1 MRRGAYFL
9 AVPAALVIVESPAKA
24 NTIARHLGSDYV
36 VESSIGHV
44 RDLPQNAA
52 DVPKAHKDKPWAR
65 LGIDVEHGF
74 KPLYVV
80 SPDKRKQITKLKKLL
95 AGADVLYLATDED
108 REGEAIAWHLQQ
120 VLKPPKRME
129 VKRMVFHEIT
139 APAIRAAIEN
149 PRDVDR
155 RLVDSQEARRILD
168 RLYGYEVS
176 PVLWKKVQPRLSAG
190 RVQSVATRIVV
201 ERERAR
207 MAFVAAEYWSLT
219 ATFAVA
225 GDAAAGDPSEFDA
238 ALVAVDGRPVATG
251 ASFDRGGK
259 LKNDATVRLDEA
271 AARGLIAA
279 LADTSFTVR
288 SVEKKP
294 YRRRPA
300 APFMTSTLQQEAS
313 RKLRMSATVAMRTA
327 QSLYEKGFITYMRT
341 DSTTLSSA
349 AHGAARDTIRERY
362 GDQYLP
368 PSPRRYASRV
378 KNAQEAHEAIR
389 PAGNRFRPPEEVSRT
404 LPRQE
409 AALYDLIWKRTVA
422 SQMTDTVGST
432 VHVRVGGTAGDGREA
447 EFAAAGTTI
456 THYGFRRVYSEGA
469 DDDRGANDRRPDSDS
484 ERQLPAVAE
493 GDAVDARAIEPAG
506 HATQPPARF
515 TEASLVRQLE
525 TLGVGRPST
534 YATIM
539 TTIQDRGYVWK
550 KGTALVPTFTAF
562 SVVNLLERHFS
573 DLVDYAFTARMEDD
587 LDNIAT
593 GDEEVLPWLRR
604 FYFGVDG
611 NGDPGL
617 KAMVSDRL
625 GEIDA
630 RAVNSVVIGGSEGDD
645 AGDGIVVRVGRY
657 GTYLQRGEARAN
669 VPAEIAPDELTLERA
684 LELIQAPSD
693 DRVLGADPD
702 SGLPVIAR
710 AGRFGP
716 YVQVGEADGT
726 AKEKPKTASLLAS
739 MSLDTVTLDEALKVL
754 SLPRVVG
761 TAADG
766 TPVTAQNGRY
776 GPYIK
781 KGNDNRTLES
791 EELLFTIT
799 LEQCERILAQPKRR
813 RSQAAKAP
821 LKELG
826 NDPATD
832 RPMVIKEGRFGPYV
846 TDGET
851 NASLRTGDS
860 VETITPE
867 RAAELLLL
875 RRERGPAPKRRT
887 AARRSGPAK
896 RTTPARRRPP
906 RK

>member
-1 MRRGAYFL
+1 M
-9 AVPAALVIVESPAKA
+9 
-24 NTIARHLGSDYV
+24 
-36 VESSIGHV
+36 
-44 RDLPQNAA
+44 
-52 DVPKAHKDKPWAR
+52 
-65 LGIDVEHGF
+65 
-74 KPLYVV
+74 
-80 SPDKRKQITKLKKLL
+80 
-95 AGADVLYLATDED
+95 
-108 REGEAIAWHLQQ
+108 
-120 VLKPPKRME
+120 
-129 VKRMVFHEIT
+129 
-139 APAIRAAIEN
+139 
-149 PRDVDR
+149 
-155 RLVDSQEARRILD
+155 
-168 RLYGYEVS
+168 
-176 PVLWKKVQPRLSAG
+176 
-190 RVQSVATRIVV
+190 
-201 ERERAR
+201 
-207 MAFVAAEYWSLT
+207 
-219 ATFAVA
+219 
-225 GDAAAGDPSEFDA
+225 
-238 ALVAVDGRPVATG
+238 
-251 ASFDRGGK
+251 
-259 LKNDATVRLDEA
+259 
-271 AARGLIAA
+271 
-279 LADTSFTVR
+279 R
-288 SVEKKP
+288 SVEKKR
-294 YRRRPA
+294 YRRRPS

-349 AHGAARDTIRERY
+349 AHGAARDTIRERF

-389 PAGNRFRPPEEVSRT
+389 PAGDRFRPPEEVSRV
-404 LPRQE
+404 LQRQE

-422 SQMTDTVGST
+422 SQMTDTIGST
-432 VHVRVGGTAGDGREA
+432 VHVRAGGTAGDGRDT

-456 THYGFRRVYSEGA
+456 THYGFRRVYSEGT
-469 DDDRGANDRRPDSDS
+469 DDDRRAADKRPDADD
-484 ERQLPAVAE
+484 ERQLPALAE
-493 GDAVDARAIEPAG
+493 GDAVDARTIEPAG

-593 GDEEVLPWLRR
+593 GDEQVLPWLRR
-604 FYFGVDG
+604 FYFGADA

-630 RAVNSVVIGGSEGDD
+630 RAVNSVVIGDGDGAD
-645 AGDGIVVRVGRY
+645 GDGIVVRVGRY

-669 VPAEIAPDELTLERA
+669 VPAEIAPDELTRERA
-684 LELIQAPSD
+684 LEMIQAPSD
-693 DRVLGADPD
+693 DRVLGPDPD
-702 SGLPVIAR
+702 SGLPVIVR

-716 YVQVGEADGT
+716 YVQVGEATGG
-726 AKEKPKTASLLAS
+726 KEKPRTASLLSS
-739 MSLDTVTLDEALKVL
+739 MSLETVTLDEALKVL
-754 SLPRVVG
+754 SLPRTVG

-766 TPVTAQNGRY
+766 TPVTAHHGRY

-781 KGNDNRTLES
+781 KGDDNRTLDS
-791 EELLFTIT
+791 EDLLFTIT
-799 LEQCERILAQPKRR
+799 LDECEKILAQPKRR
-813 RSQAAKAP
+813 RSQAAKGP

-826 NDPATD
+826 PDPATD

-860 VETITPE
+860 VETITAE

-887 AARRSGPAK
+887 TTRRSGTTR
-896 RTTPARRRPP
+896 RTSPTRRRTAP
-906 RK
+906 K

>member
-1 MRRGAYFL
+1 MPRGSYFL

-24 NTIARHLGSDYV
+24 NTIARYLGSEYV

-80 SPDKRKQITKLKKLL
+80 SADKRKQITKLKKLL
-95 AGADVLYLATDED
+95 AQAEVLYLATDED
-108 REGEAIAWHLQQ
+108 REGEAIAWHLQE
-120 VLKPPKRME
+120 VLKPPKRMQ

-201 ERERAR
+201 ERERLR

-219 ATFAVA
+219 ATFA
-225 GDAAAGDPSEFDA
+225 AAGEVAPGDPREFVA
-238 ALVAVDGRPVATG
+238 ALVGIDGRTVATG
-251 ASFDRGGK
+251 ASFDRAGK
-259 LKNDATVRLDEA
+259 LKNNATVRLDEA

-279 LADTSFTVR
+279 LADTSFSVR

-341 DSTTLSSA
+341 DSTTLSNA
-349 AHGAARDTIRERY
+349 AHGAARDTIRERF

-389 PAGNRFRPPEEVSRT
+389 PAGDRFRPPEEVRRA

-432 VHVRVGGTAGDGREA
+432 VHVRVGGSASDGRDT

-456 THYGFRRVYSEGA
+456 THYGFRRVYSEGT
-469 DDDRGANDRRPDSDS
+469 DDDRGAADKRPDSDS
-484 ERQLPAVAE
+484 ERQLPALAE
-493 GDAVDARAIEPAG
+493 RDAVDARTLEPAG

-562 SVVNLLERHFS
+562 SVINLLERHFS

-593 GDEEVLPWLRR
+593 GDEQVRPWLSR
-604 FYFGVDG
+604 FYFGAEG

-630 RAVNSVVIGGSEGDD
+630 RAVNSVVIGGGDD
-645 AGDGIVVRVGRY
+645 GDGGDDGGGIVVRVGRY

-669 VPAEIAPDELTLERA
+669 VPVEIAPDELTLERA
-684 LELIQAPSD
+684 LELIQAPND

-726 AKEKPKTASLLAS
+726 AKEKPKTASLLTS
-739 MSLDTVTLDEALKVL
+739 MSLETVTLNDALKVL

-791 EELLFTIT
+791 EELLFTVTI
-799 LEQCERILAQPKRR
+799 EQCEQIFAQPRRR
-813 RSQAAKAP
+813 RSQAAKGP

-875 RRERGPAPKRRT
+875 RRERGPAPKRRSP
-887 AARRSGPAK
+887 ARRTTTK
-896 RTTPARRRPP
+896 RTTTSRRRTG
-906 RK
+906 

>member
-1 MRRGAYFL
+1 M
-9 AVPAALVIVESPAKA
+9 
-24 NTIARHLGSDYV
+24 
-36 VESSIGHV
+36 
-44 RDLPQNAA
+44 
-52 DVPKAHKDKPWAR
+52 
-65 LGIDVEHGF
+65 
-74 KPLYVV
+74 
-80 SPDKRKQITKLKKLL
+80 
-95 AGADVLYLATDED
+95 
-108 REGEAIAWHLQQ
+108 
-120 VLKPPKRME
+120 
-129 VKRMVFHEIT
+129 
-139 APAIRAAIEN
+139 
-149 PRDVDR
+149 
-155 RLVDSQEARRILD
+155 
-168 RLYGYEVS
+168 
-176 PVLWKKVQPRLSAG
+176 LWKKIQPRLSAG

-201 ERERAR
+201 VRERER
-207 MAFVAAEYWSLT
+207 MAFVTAEYWSLT
-219 ATFAVA
+219 AAF
-225 GDAAAGDPSEFDA
+225 AAAGEVAPGGPRQFDA
-238 ALVAVDGRPVATG
+238 ALVSIDERPVATG
-251 ASFDRGGK
+251 ASFDRAGR
-259 LKNDATVRLDEA
+259 LKNDATISLDEA
-271 AARGLIAA
+271 AARTLIGA
-279 LADTSFTVR
+279 LSDTPFTVR

-327 QSLYEKGFITYMRT
+327 QSLYEKGYITYMRT
-341 DSTTLSSA
+341 DSTTLSNTA
-349 AHGAARDTIRERY
+349 FGAARDIIRDRY

-368 PSPRRYASRV
+368 PAPRRYTSKV

-389 PAGNRFRPPEEVSRT
+389 PAGDHFRLPEEVRS
-404 LPRQE
+404 LVPRQE

-432 VHVRVGGTAGDGREA
+432 VHVRVGGTASDGRDA

-456 THYGFRRVYSEGA
+456 THDGFRRVYSEGT
-469 DDDRGANDRRPDSDS
+469 DDDRAAADKRPDGDD
-484 ERQLPAVAE
+484 ERQLPALAD

-562 SVVNLLERHFS
+562 SVVNLLERHFA
-573 DLVDYAFTARMEDD
+573 DLVDYAFTARMEDE

-593 GDEEVLPWLRR
+593 GNEQVVPWLSR
-604 FYFGVDG
+604 FYFGADG

-617 KAMVSDRL
+617 RAMVSDRL

-630 RAVNSVVIGGSEGDD
+630 RAVNSVVIGGGDAGD
-645 AGDGIVVRVGRY
+645 GDGIVVRVGRY

-669 VPAEIAPDELTLERA
+669 VPPEIAPDELTVERA
-684 LELIQAPSD
+684 LELMQTPNQ

-702 SGLPVIAR
+702 SGVPVIAR

-716 YVQVGEADGT
+716 YVQVGEADAT
-726 AKEKPKTASLLAS
+726 AKAKPKTASLLAS
-739 MSLDTVTLDEALKVL
+739 MNLETVTLDDAMRVL

-766 TPVTAQNGRY
+766 TPVTAHHGRY

-781 KGNDNRTLES
+781 KGDDNRTLES

-799 LEQCERILAQPKRR
+799 LEQCEQILAQPKRR
-813 RSQAAKAP
+813 SQAAKGP

-826 NDPATD
+826 PDPATD

-851 NASLRTGDS
+851 NASLRTGDT
-860 VETITPE
+860 VETITDE

-875 RRERGPAPKRRT
+875 RRERGPAPKRASPTKRAGT
-887 AARRSGPAK
+887 AK
-896 RTTPARRRPP
+896 RATPARRRVAP
-906 RK
+906 K